1 MLNQRV
7 CALRVKPRRMVDP
20 RILAYLLPPILTEYE
35 NTTYAADPIQ
45 CHDCR
50 KSWGWRLDEKPQ
62 YGRVPFEKFACCNK
76 ALDK

>member
-1 MLNQRV
+1 MMAQI
-7 CALRVKPRRMVDP
+7 ALD
-20 RILAYLLPPILTEYE
+20 AYE
-35 NTTYAADPIQ
+35 NTTYTADPIQ

-50 KSWGWRLDEKPQ
+50 KSWGWQLDEKPQ